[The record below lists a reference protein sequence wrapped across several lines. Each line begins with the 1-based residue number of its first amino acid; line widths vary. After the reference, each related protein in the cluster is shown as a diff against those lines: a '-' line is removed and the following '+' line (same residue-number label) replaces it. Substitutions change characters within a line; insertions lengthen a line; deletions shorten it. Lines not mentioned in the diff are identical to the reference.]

1 MNRLQKLRRT
11 FAEQLYDLRMFKDKT
26 RSPEGKG
33 FRLKLHQTK
42 PDAPLSPYY
51 LDLRVLRS
59 YPKTAK
65 AAAVQLFQFM
75 MTGLGADVLA
85 DVPTAITPVVSSLS
99 DLTGIPMITPRPAK
113 DHGAGGNI
121 DGVWSADGAV
131 AVLFDD
137 LVTEAHSKIE
147 AALVLRASG
156 IRVEDVVVLV
166 DREQGGRRQLAE
178 SGLNLYAVFTIT
190 ELLTLYREIGKI
202 SLELYEEIA
211 AYRAYQQPA

>member
-1 MNRLQKLRRT
+1 MFEKFEQLRRM

-26 RSPEGKG
+26 RSPQGKG

-59 YPKTAK
+59 YPRTAK
-65 AAAVQLFQFM
+65 AVAVKLFEAM
-75 MTGLGADVLA
+75 GTGLGADVLA

-99 DLTGIPMITPRPAK
+99 DLTGIPMITPRLAK
-113 DHGAGGNI
+113 DHGTGGDI
-121 DGVWSADGAV
+121 DGNWSVDGAT

-147 AALVLRASG
+147 AATILRGVG
-156 IRVEDVVVLV
+156 ITVKHVVVLV
-166 DREQGGRRQLAE
+166 DREQGGRRQLE
-178 SGLNLYAVFTIT
+178 EVGLTLHTAFTIT
-190 ELLTLYREIGKI
+190 ELLALYREIGKI
-202 SLELYEEIA
+202 TPELHAEIE
-211 AYRAYQQPA
+211 AYRAG